1 MSLLAKEII
10 LDEIEKGN
18 IKIEPLN
25 KENIGPASID
35 LTLSNEFRIFK
46 KSNKIINI
54 TENTDYKSL
63 TKLVKQDS
71 IIIKPKQTIIGLT
84 KEKITLSENIAGL
97 LEGRSRFA
105 RLGLTIHITAPF
117 MPPGIDN
124 HKVLEISN
132 LGQLPLKLNAGTKIC
147 QFIFLRTEGKSK
159 YNGLFSKQ
167 SRL

>member
-97 LEGRSRFA
+97 LE
-105 RLGLTIHITAPF
+105 
-117 MPPGIDN
+117 
-124 HKVLEISN
+124 
-132 LGQLPLKLNAGTKIC
+132 
-147 QFIFLRTEGKSK
+147 
-159 YNGLFSKQ
+159 
-167 SRL
+167 

>member
-124 HKVLEISN
+124 HQVLEISN
-132 LGQLPLKLNAGTKIC
+132 LGQLPLKLNAGTKI
-147 QFIFLRTEGKSK
+147 
-159 YNGLFSKQ
+159 
-167 SRL
+167 